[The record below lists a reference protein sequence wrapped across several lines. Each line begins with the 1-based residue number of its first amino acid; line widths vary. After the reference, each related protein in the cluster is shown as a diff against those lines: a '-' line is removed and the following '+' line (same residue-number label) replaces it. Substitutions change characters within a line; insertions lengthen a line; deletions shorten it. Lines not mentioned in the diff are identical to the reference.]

1 MPRPLVLL
9 IGGRSTEHDASLHS
23 YRHVL
28 AEVGAEPERHEVVA
42 VVYIRRLGGAQVFRR
57 APWPV
62 DEADLLA
69 GPEIP
74 TIDAVRFLAECG
86 AFVFSLLHGTEGE
99 DGCWQGVAEMF
110 GLRGSFGPVLGSA
123 LGMDKSLQ
131 SAVAAS
137 VIPDLRCPP
146 VTVVRRDDI
155 ASGVD
160 RALAELGDRA
170 VVVKPNRMGASLLI
184 EKLTDWDGA
193 DLLKAVSAI
202 HEYDPEAL
210 VQEFVHGD
218 EHSCGV
224 VEQHGEPVAL
234 PVLRIQTEHGFF
246 GHAEKHR
253 HGLAGVRVE
262 TSAVARR
269 VQRVSEL
276 LFRELKLFGWSRFDF
291 IVSGGEL
298 HFLETNTIPG
308 LMSGSLFPAM
318 LRAGGRS
325 IGDLIDACVDAAH
338 GRPAVSKHLAY
349 RIEH

>member
-1 MPRPLVLL
+1 MSRPLALL

-28 AEVGAEPERHEVVA
+28 TEVSAEPDRHEVVA
-42 VVYIRRLGGAQVFRR
+42 VVHIGRLGGARVFRR

-62 DEADLLA
+62 DEADLVV

-74 TIDAVRFLAECG
+74 TIDAVRYLAECG

-99 DGCWQGVAEMF
+99 DGCWQGVAEVF

-131 SAVAAS
+131 SVVAAS
-137 VIPDLRCPP
+137 AVTDLRCPP
-146 VTVVRRDDI
+146 VTVVRRSDV
-155 ASGVD
+155 ATGVD

-170 VVVKPNRMGASLLI
+170 VVVKPNRMGASLLT

-193 DLLKAVSAI
+193 DLLKAVAAI
-202 HEYDPEAL
+202 HEFDDEAL
-210 VQEFVHGD
+210 VQEFVRG
-218 EHSCGV
+218 EEYSCGV
-224 VEQHGEPVAL
+224 VEELGEPVAL
-234 PVLRIQTEHGFF
+234 PVLRIETGRDFF
-246 GHAEKHR
+246 GHVEKHR
-253 HGLAGVRVE
+253 HGLSSVRVE
-262 TSAVARR
+262 TSVVARR

-325 IGDLIDACVDAAH
+325 ISDLIDACVDAAD
-338 GRPAVSKHLAY
+338 GQLAVSKHLAY